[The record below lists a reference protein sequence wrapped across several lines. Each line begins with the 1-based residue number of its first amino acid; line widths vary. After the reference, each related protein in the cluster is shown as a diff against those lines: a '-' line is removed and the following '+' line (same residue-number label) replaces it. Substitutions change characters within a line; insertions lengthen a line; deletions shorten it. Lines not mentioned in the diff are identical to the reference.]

1 MEDGLKE
8 VDFLLNYASKSEELA
23 DFEEALLAHKECVNV
38 SKTIINQQGHSDAL
52 KKELMQFTMECIKRG
67 AAVKNVCYTKNLK
80 KAASKTQKRK
90 DQEKEESKKNEIEER
105 LDKYFESEKA
115 QDWSPNQKKKI
126 VEMSRLIWISK
137 SDVSFEDVVGL
148 EEAKDC
154 VETIIIDR
162 IRYPEISKMFKGKS
176 KGILFYGKP
185 FGKIL
190 IAFMLTL

>member
-1 MEDGLKE
+1 M
-8 VDFLLNYASKSEELA
+8 
-23 DFEEALLAHKECVNV
+23 
-38 SKTIINQQGHSDAL
+38 
-52 KKELMQFTMECIKRG
+52 
-67 AAVKNVCYTKNLK
+67 KNVCYTKNLK
-80 KAASKTQKRK
+80 KAASKKQKRK

-185 FGKIL
+185 SGKYL
-190 IAFMLTL
+190 IRPYQ